1 MRERELANILVDG
14 TVDGEKR
21 VALKND
27 CSLCVRKRDVRKKRG
42 KRKRKDNYLFLM
54 VMGGQRTG
62 AERRPARAAADST

>member
-27 CSLCVRKRDVRKKRG
+27 CSLCVSKRDVRRKEGEEKEKRQLPLFDG
-42 KRKRKDNYLFLM
+42 DGRAKDRGRKETSPCGR
-54 VMGGQRTG
+54 
-62 AERRPARAAADST
+62 